1 MDWRIQLVFTKLAIS
16 IFCSLSFLEKSSS
29 LVTKNH
35 ISNVNFLAALICVV
49 IGDDDDDDVN
59 NDSVNEDG
67 VIIASR
73 RKKASL
79 HDVELVIN
87 DGDADDEIITAK
99 LEL

>member
-1 MDWRIQLVFTKLAIS
+1 M
-16 IFCSLSFLEKSSS
+16 
-29 LVTKNH
+29 TKNH
-35 ISNVNFLAALICVV
+35 ISNVIFLAALICVV
-49 IGDDDDDDVN
+49 IGDDDDDGVN
-59 NDSVNEDG
+59 NDG

>member
-16 IFCSLSFLEKSSS
+16 IFCSLSFLENSSS

-49 IGDDDDDDVN
+49 IGDDDDDGVN
-59 NDSVNEDG
+59 NDG

>member
-1 MDWRIQLVFTKLAIS
+1 M
-16 IFCSLSFLEKSSS
+16 
-29 LVTKNH
+29 TKNR
-35 ISNVNFLAALICVV
+35 ISNVIFLAALICVV
-49 IGDDDDDDVN
+49 ISDDDDDGVN
-59 NDSVNEDG
+59 NDSVNDG